1 MNETLGLASIPAVK
15 QYLHL
20 AQELNIDTLPIID
33 AIGVTQ
39 HQLQD
44 NSLHISGFQ
53 FQQLIEQL
61 IKISKDNLF
70 GLHTA
75 KFVQPGSYS
84 VLGYIS
90 MNCETL
96 GEAISKIPHFE
107 KLVGDMGTT
116 TIEISSEYSKISWNC
131 VFSNDEVRRH
141 MIDNCLA
148 SWLTF
153 ARYLVNQHSKPIAVY
168 FSRKKPSTSEQQEYQ
183 KIFDCQIYYDQAED
197 AILFDSTIL
206 SLPLNKGDRQ
216 LLSTLE
222 LHAESI
228 VSKLNLTSNFTGQ
241 VSLLIK
247 QNLENGGFHQSDIAK
262 YLSIG
267 GKTLQR
273 RLKKEETTF
282 QKILDS
288 TRLAIAKQLLADRS
302 NTLNHISLKLGFNES
317 RSFYRWFNRLT
328 GKTPGNYRLKI
339 ND

>member
-1 MNETLGLASIPAVK
+1 MNDTLGLASIPAVK
-15 QYLHL
+15 QYLNL
-20 AQELNIDTLPIID
+20 AQELNIDTLPIIE
-33 AIGVTQ
+33 AIGISQ
-39 HQLQD
+39 QQLQD

-61 IKISKDNLF
+61 ILISKDNLF

-131 VFSNDEVRRH
+131 LFSNNEVRRH

-153 ARYLVNQHSKPIAVY
+153 ARYLVDQHSKPIAVY
-168 FSRKKPSTSEQQEYQ
+168 FSREMPSVAEQQEYQ
-183 KIFDCQIYYDQAED
+183 KVFDCQIHYSQPED

-216 LLSTLE
+216 LLSALE
-222 LHAESI
+222 LHAESL
-228 VSKLNLTSNFTGQ
+228 VTNLNMTSDFTTQ
-241 VSLLIK
+241 VSQLIK
-247 QNLENGGFHQSDIAK
+247 QNLENGSFHQSDIAEN
-262 YLSIG
+262 LSIG

-273 RLKKEETTF
+273 RLKKEETSF
-282 QKILDS
+282 QKVLDS
-288 TRLAIAKQLLADRS
+288 TRLTLAKQLLADRS
-302 NTLNHISLKLGFNES
+302 LTLNNISAKLGFNES

-328 GKTPGNYRLKI
+328 GKTPGNYRLYIK
-339 ND
+339 D